1 MAPLVSTSQGTS
13 WGFGARGMAG
23 ITAFDTLELGW
34 QHFTNEL
41 QTVSAIGL
49 ATLPSDDITVGYHRL
64 MPLSYAF
71 SLVYDYRGHAACRP
85 STGSTAA
92 WPSISPT
99 GCAGSAAIAR
109 PSAPPSTMA
118 A

>member
-1 MAPLVSTSQGTS
+1 MALMVSTAQGTS

-41 QTVSAIGL
+41 QTVSFIGF

-71 SLVYDYRGHAACRP
+71 SLVYDYRAIPPADRALGRRERRLLPHRLAARVRRLSARRSVP
-85 STGSTAA
+85 S
-92 WPSISPT
+92 
-99 GCAGSAAIAR
+99 
-109 PSAPPSTMA
+109 STMA